1 MDSIPQGT
9 PPPTERNVVC
19 SKQVRIIIDWMRLL
33 FAATALVTA
42 LKSAAGLSPLAAAAW
57 LFAGYALAALFVDL
71 GTHRGNSHRL
81 LLWLDAGWVV
91 LLFALSG
98 GSADYLHYLILP
110 VLFAGVS
117 TELDES
123 IRLSTFTALLGF
135 TVLAFHIDDSTWQ
148 RALVVPFSLLVAGP
162 AVTLLMRRGTAPN
175 RALASASALVASL
188 EPNRGVET
196 LAVELLD
203 RLSEALGADV
213 SLVAIRTLAGDSRV
227 FLGEQGSAPN
237 ELPPAAA
244 SVGVS
249 LFAVKHSRLVTPG
262 PGRFLG
268 WTRGILSGEA
278 PAGVGAAEV
287 DGDLAELVER
297 PYLAIAVAGD
307 AEEGALRLLLGRGR
321 RRFDEQDLDLAQQV
335 VRLALPVFRNA
346 CLIERLTA
354 RVAEMER
361 LRIGRDL
368 HDSAIQPYIGLKFAI
383 EALARKVPPADPLAA
398 DIGRVLAM
406 MQDELGT
413 MRSVIKG
420 LRQNE
425 AEARPLA
432 LAIRSQ
438 VRRLADLYDLQVD
451 IDADDTLSVG
461 SALGKEIPH
470 MVSEALSNI
479 RRHTRSRQAR
489 VSLSRQGESL
499 VLAIHNQAPDGGQA
513 ATAFEPKSLS
523 SRAAALGGYT
533 SIHTDGGG
541 TTVTICLP
549 MH

>member
-1 MDSIPQGT
+1 MDSIPQGAQL
-9 PPPTERNVVC
+9 PTERNVVC

-33 FAATALVTA
+33 FAATALVTT
-42 LKSAAGLSPLAAAAW
+42 LKSGAGLSLLTAAAW
-57 LFAGYALAALFVDL
+57 LFAGYALAALLVDL
-71 GTHRGNSHRL
+71 GTQRGNSHRL

-98 GSADYLHYLILP
+98 AAADYLYFLLLP

-123 IRLSTFTALLGF
+123 IRLSTFTALLAF
-135 TVLAFHIDDSTWQ
+135 TVLALHIDDTTWL
-148 RALVVPFSLLVAGP
+148 RALVVPFFLLVAGP
-162 AVTLLMRRGTAPN
+162 AVTVLMRRGTAPN
-175 RALASASALVASL
+175 RALASATALVAPF

-196 LAVELLD
+196 LAVLLLD
-203 RLSEALGADV
+203 RVSEALGADV
-213 SLVAIRTLAGDSRV
+213 SLVAVRTLEGDARV

-244 SVGVS
+244 IVGDSV
-249 LFAVKHSRLVTPG
+249 FAVAHSRLVAPG
-262 PGRFLG
+262 PGRIKAWARRLV
-268 WTRGILSGEA
+268 
-278 PAGVGAAEV
+278 PGAASAANGAAV

-297 PYLAIAVAGD
+297 PYLVIAVAGD
-307 AEEGALRLLLGRGR
+307 AEEGALRLLLGRSR
-321 RRFDEQDLDLAQQV
+321 RRFDEQDLELAQQV

-346 CLIERLTA
+346 CLIERLTGK
-354 RVAEMER
+354 VAEMER

-383 EALARKVPPADPLAA
+383 EALARKVPSGDPLAA

-406 MQDELGT
+406 MQDELAS

-420 LRQNE
+420 LRHNE
-425 AEARPLA
+425 AEAKPLA

-438 VRRLADLYDLQVD
+438 VRRLAELYDLQVD

-489 VSLSRQGESL
+489 VSLARQGESL
-499 VLAIHNQAPDGGQA
+499 VLTIHNQAPDGQA
-513 ATAFEPKSLS
+513 AAFEPKSLS

-533 SIHTDGGG
+533 SIAADGGG